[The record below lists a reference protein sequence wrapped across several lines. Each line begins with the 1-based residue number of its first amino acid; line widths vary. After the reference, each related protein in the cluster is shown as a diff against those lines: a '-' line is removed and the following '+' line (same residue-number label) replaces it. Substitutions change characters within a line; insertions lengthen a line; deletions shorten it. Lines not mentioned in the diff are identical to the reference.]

1 MTRIEKMDRD
11 VAWVLAEIRRQNS
24 TDGKLREV
32 GYFEFEEDPEVP
44 TLSLQSTIVV
54 GHLQRADVLKVIKET
69 TRQAFVKHEYGSD
82 LMTVDDGLEIKI
94 NVAKFEEL
102 ENSINQK
109 IPALKN
115 AKRIPITL
123 SDKDGIY
130 RNDGRGKQYGISKK
144 RKALLFLIAK
154 KNRVSLPELQK
165 ETGRSESR
173 ISSEITEINK
183 VFRDSLVLADN
194 IIIHNNTG
202 GYSINNTVFEINLE

>member
-1 MTRIEKMDRD
+1 MYQDI
-11 VAWVLAEIRRQNS
+11 AWVLTEIRRQNS
-24 TDGKLREV
+24 TDGKLNEV
-32 GYFEFEEDPEVP
+32 GYFEFEEGPNIPPITQQEAIAKW
-44 TLSLQSTIVV
+44 SLQEK
-54 GHLQRADVLKVIKET
+54 GVLKVIKKIT
-69 TRQAFVKHEYGSD
+69 KQAFVKHEYGSG

-130 RNDGRGKQYGISKK
+130 RNDGKGKQYGISKK

-154 KNRVSLPELQK
+154 KGRVSLPELQK

-183 VFRDSLVLADN
+183 VFRDSLMLADN